1 VPRSPDAYQPPISAW
16 GHVWRLLVCLAI
28 SAFPFVS
35 SAERPSA
42 FSFLF
47 WLDLCFGAVSFVL
60 VLFRRRWPLT
70 VAALTS
76 AFGAVSLSAAGP
88 GMLAA
93 VSLATR
99 RQLRQI
105 LLVGALALVAAQAY
119 VGFYPPV
126 NENPYLVQLTVNVSV
141 IAAALAFGMYIGS
154 RRELLWTLRERAVR
168 AESEQEL
175 RVAQARSHE
184 RALIAREMHDVLA
197 HRISQVSMHAG
208 ALAYRDNLRPDEV
221 RASAAV
227 IQQKSHEALTDLR
240 QVLGVLRDG
249 SGAQVL
255 DAPQPTFRDIP
266 GLVREAESSGMRVQY
281 IDEVHSD
288 AEVPAAAGRTIYR
301 IVQEGLTNARKHAPG
316 VATTVRVGGCPDDGI
331 DIAVSNA
338 LPSFAG
344 PSSRRSAGPGT
355 PGAGLGLVGLAERTE
370 LAGGRLEHRQSSR
383 EFTLRAWIPWTP

>member
-1 VPRSPDAYQPPISAW
+1 VPRSPDAYQPPITAW
-16 GHVWRLLVCLAI
+16 GHTWRLLVCLAI
-28 SAFPFVS
+28 GAFPFVS
-35 SAERPSA
+35 AAERPSA
-42 FSFLF
+42 FTLLF
-47 WLDLCFGAVSFVL
+47 WLDLCCGVLSFVL
-60 VLFRRRWPLT
+60 VLFRRRWPLV
-70 VAALTS
+70 VAVLTS

-99 RQLRQI
+99 RQLKQI
-105 LLVGALALVAAQAY
+105 LLVGAVALVAAQFY
-119 VGFYPPV
+119 VGVYPRV
-126 NENPYLVQLTVNVSV
+126 NENPYLVELTVNVSV

-168 AESEQEL
+168 AETEQEL
-175 RVAQARSHE
+175 RVGQARSHE

-197 HRISQVSMHAG
+197 HRISQVSMHAA
-208 ALAYRDNLRPDEV
+208 ALAYRDNLTPGEV

-249 SGAQVL
+249 SGAPVM
-255 DAPQPTFRDIP
+255 DAPQPTFRDVP

-281 IDEVHSD
+281 VDEVRSD

-301 IVQEGLTNARKHAPG
+301 IVQEGLTNVRKHAPG
-316 VATTVRVGGCPDDGI
+316 VSTTVRIGGCQDEGI
-331 DIAVSNA
+331 DITVSNA

-344 PSSRRSAGPGT
+344 PRSQRSSGPGT

-370 LAGGRLEHRQSSR
+370 LAGGRLERRHTSS
-383 EFTLRAWIPWTP
+383 EFTLHAWIPWTP

>member
-16 GHVWRLLVCLAI
+16 GHTWRLLVCLAI
-28 SAFPFVS
+28 SVFPFV
-35 SAERPSA
+35 AAAPRPEA
-42 FSFLF
+42 FAPLF
-47 WLDLCFGAVSFVL
+47 WLDLGLGAVSFVL

-70 VAALTS
+70 VALITAV
-76 AFGAVSLSAAGP
+76 FGAVSLSSAGP

-99 RQLRQI
+99 RQLKQI
-105 LLVGALALVAAQAY
+105 VLVGVVALTAAQAY
-119 VGFYPPV
+119 FALYPQS

-208 ALAYRDNLRPDEV
+208 ALAYRNNLTPDEV
-221 RASAAV
+221 RESAGV

-249 SGAQVL
+249 SGGQVL
-255 DAPQPTFRDIP
+255 DAPQPTFRDVP
-266 GLVREAESSGMRVQY
+266 ALVREAESSGMRVQY
-281 IDEVHSD
+281 VDEVRSD

-301 IVQEGLTNARKHAPG
+301 IVQEGLTNVRKHAPG
-316 VATTVRVGGCPDDGI
+316 VLTTVRIEGSEQEGI
-331 DIAVSNA
+331 DVTVSNA
-338 LPSFAG
+338 LPSLA
-344 PSSRRSAGPGT
+344 SSVSAGTVGSGT
-355 PGAGLGLVGLAERTE
+355 PGSGLGLVGLAERTG
-370 LAGGRLEHRQSSR
+370 LAGGRLEHRHTSR
-383 EFTLRAWIPWTP
+383 DFTLHGWIPWTP